1 MSKFIRRNARRL
13 GVATAVGALTLA
25 TVGTQVA
32 SGDIAGD
39 FAGGADADLV
49 DANVAQ
55 SPPGCGDDELDIGGL
70 TAPPVDCDLS
80 AARVE
85 VGDSEAAATGTN
97 ILSIESIN
105 EGGLSTLGHAS
116 NLDPE
121 VLDEELIDEDLLIES
136 NAFKPGGPTADADE
150 VLNITNELV
159 EIAVALTEGLALGTG
174 PGNTTC
180 PDFNNGR
187 ATIAQGRN
195 DTVGLAVLPGS
206 LSEVEG
212 AETGSD
218 ALLSVKDENMV
229 SYAESRVELVDA
241 LVGEVGDNAHGV
253 ETTATVELAPVDV
266 AGVEIDVLNPVLTG
280 RHDGENFSFDY
291 QAPILVIDG
300 EEIIDADDLEFLE
313 DLSIGG
319 DETGDDGLTLD
330 ISVADA
336 DQVQVSGNEAVL
348 TDVVKITVQLGSGT
362 DALEVATVSVGDLS
376 VLADTPEGGVIVSGC
391 DEVAVQP
398 ADAERAPDGAGGD
411 GLPRTGGGALAIVG
425 LGVLLA
431 TAGALRR
438 RS

>member
-13 GVATAVGALTLA
+13 GVVTAVGALTLA

-32 SGDIAGD
+32 SGNISGD

-49 DANVAQ
+49 DANVVQ
-55 SPPGCGDDELDIGGL
+55 SPPGCGDTELDIPGL
-70 TAPPVDCDLS
+70 EAPPVNCDLS

-97 ILSIESIN
+97 ILSIESIA

-121 VLDEELIDEDLLIES
+121 LLDGEILDEDLLVQS
-136 NAFKPGGPTADADE
+136 NAFKPGGPTTDADE
-150 VLNITNELV
+150 LLNISNELV
-159 EIAVALTEGLALGTG
+159 EIAVAITEGLALGTG

-180 PDFNNGR
+180 PDFTNGR

-195 DTVGLAVLPGS
+195 DTVGLAVLPGA
-206 LSEVEG
+206 LSQVEG

-229 SYAESRVELVDA
+229 SYAESQVELVDA

-253 ETTATVELAPVDV
+253 ETTATVELAPVNV

-280 RHDGENFSFDY
+280 RHDGESFSFDY

-300 EEIIDADDLEFLE
+300 ETIVDASDLEGLE
-313 DLSIGG
+313 GLSIGEAG
-319 DETGDDGLTLD
+319 DSGLVLD
-330 ISVADA
+330 IDIADVE
-336 DQVQVSGNEAVL
+336 QVQVRGNEAVL
-348 TDVVKITVQLGSGT
+348 TDVVKIQVLLGSG
-362 DALEVATVSVGDLS
+362 DEALEVATISVGDLS
-376 VLADTPEGGVIVSGC
+376 VLADTPEGGVIVSDCG
-391 DEVAVQP
+391 AVRPQEP
-398 ADAERAPDGAGGD
+398 VTQAPDGEGGD
-411 GLPRTGGGALAIVG
+411 GLPRTGGGALAIAG